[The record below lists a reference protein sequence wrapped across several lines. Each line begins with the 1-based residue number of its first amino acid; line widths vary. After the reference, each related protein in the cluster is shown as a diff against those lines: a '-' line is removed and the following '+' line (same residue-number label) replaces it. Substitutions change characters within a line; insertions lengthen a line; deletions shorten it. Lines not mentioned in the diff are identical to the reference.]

1 MFTLLRLRVI
11 TDWRHA
17 WKWSSMRFLALG
29 GVIQGAIITTP
40 DAVKEHVPEWVMQG
54 MSCFA
59 LFCVIAAGVG
69 RITTVE
75 KADV

>member
-1 MFTLLRLRVI
+1 MFTVLRLRVI

-59 LFCVIAAGVG
+59 LWLHDRGRAGYRQG
-69 RITTVE
+69 NKGE
-75 KADV
+75 